1 MKKPSKQQFW
11 LALSCLVSIIV
22 AFCATYDLE
31 GEFIGGW
38 LTGPLFQWNDAGT
51 MLFALA
57 FVVTFLYPR
66 IASAIIAFVSSTL
79 CLPLYL
85 YLVAPVP
92 FAAIF
97 APGHP
102 FKVQPTGSLHWDTW
116 AIGGILILA
125 ITIYL
130 CLRTF
135 AVSGRTQ

>member
-31 GEFIGGW
+31 GGFIGGW

-66 IASAIIAFVSSTL
+66 IASAIAIVSSTL
-79 CLPLYL
+79 CLSLYL

-92 FAAIF
+92 FSAIF
-97 APGHP
+97 ASGHP
-102 FKVQPTGSLHWDTW
+102 FKVQPTGGFHWDTW
-116 AIGGILILA
+116 AITGIFTVA
-125 ITIYL
+125 VAVYV
-130 CLRTF
+130 CLRGF
-135 AVSGRTQ
+135 AATSPAK